1 MMQFSVDLASAGDDA
16 AIRSL
21 YRRQPMPGRISVAF
35 EREPNFSLGCRITGK
50 DCQIVVARTTNSGEI
65 AGVACRSKRQMYL
78 NGHEQRLGYLGQL
91 RIDERFRGRW
101 LVSRGF
107 RLLRQ
112 LHDRDPLP
120 AYLVSIVGGNRQA
133 TGVLVEN
140 RRKIFPA
147 LHPVADFCTLAI
159 LARGYRVALSCN
171 ASIAPAREEQLGEIA
186 AFLNTCGACRQFFP
200 VWTEERLRGL
210 TEFGLRIEDLRI
222 ARRNGE
228 IVGVIGLWDQ
238 SSFKQ
243 TVVRGYSGW
252 LKTAA
257 PIYNL
262 SAPWLG
268 RASLPPLGEK
278 LRSAYASFVC
288 VANDDSH
295 VFRALLREVY
305 NLARSRGFEYLLLG
319 LDSRDPLLLVAR
331 EYSHIAYPSRL
342 YLAEWPNGGHIH
354 EQLDRRPAYVDIATL

>member
-1 MMQFSVDLASAGDDA
+1 MQFNVDIANAGDDA
-16 AIRSL
+16 AIRGL
-21 YRRQPMPGRISVAF
+21 YRSQPMPGRISVAF
-35 EREPNFSLGCRITGK
+35 EREPSFLVGCRVTGEN
-50 DCQIVVARTTNSGEI
+50 CQIVVARTANSGEI
-65 AGVACRSKRQMYL
+65 AGVACRSQRQLYL
-78 NGHEQRLGYLGQL
+78 NGREQRLGYLGQL

-107 RLLRQ
+107 RLLKQ

-120 AYLVSIVGGNRQA
+120 AYLVSIVGGNHQA

-140 RRKIFPA
+140 RRKIFPI
-147 LHPVADFCTLAI
+147 LHPVADFSTLPI
-159 LARGYRVALSCN
+159 STRGYRVALGCD
-171 ASIAPAREEQLGEIA
+171 ASISSAREEQLGEMA
-186 AFLNTCGACRQFFP
+186 KFLNTCGARRQFFP
-200 VWTEERLRGL
+200 AWTEERLRGL
-210 TEFGLRIEDLRI
+210 TELGLRIEDLRI

-268 RASLPPLGEK
+268 RAPLPPLGEK
-278 LRSAYASFVC
+278 LRSAYASFIC
-288 VANDDSH
+288 VANDDPH
-295 VFRALLREVY
+295 VFRTLLREVY

-319 LDSRDPLLLVAR
+319 LDSRDPLLPVAR